1 MLGGEGEEEEGA
13 PERDVVEVLGIPQ
26 AIQEEITLVVQGQQ
40 IPADRGSLATTSN
53 FFRVNKNPFSFSK
66 GPEKKYFTFQMNP
79 YNISF

>member
-13 PERDVVEVLGIPQ
+13 PGMDMGEVLGIPQ

-53 FFRVNKNPFSFSK
+53 FFRVNINPLYS
-66 GPEKKYFTFQMNP
+66 
-79 YNISF
+79 